1 MDDDRAPLQP
11 PDGDAARRRTLHRLA
26 WLTAALLLATI
37 GLSAYMRLVQ
47 AGLGC
52 ADWPAC
58 YAESFRLA
66 ATPAASAA
74 ESAARL
80 AHRIVA
86 TAALALMLAM
96 TMLAWTTRPVTPAWR
111 RWTTALLALAL
122 GLSALGVITPG
133 ARLPAVGM
141 GNLLGGFAALALC
154 VRLLALTSASPPRP
168 DRRLQTVAGIA
179 AALLVVQLALGA
191 LLSTSYA
198 ALACTDF
205 ADCHRAAAAG
215 GWDWRT
221 LNPWREPGFDFATPH
236 VRADGAL
243 VQWLH
248 RVGALIVAAALAIVG
263 LLAMRRGQARLGL
276 VLIVLTAAQV
286 GLGLAAVAGGLPIVL
301 VLLHNLGAALL
312 LAALVAL
319 MSRAARD

>member
-1 MDDDRAPLQP
+1 MDDDRAPLYAQ
-11 PDGDAARRRTLHRLA
+11 DGDAARRLTLHRLA
-26 WLTAALLLATI
+26 RLTAMLLLATI
-37 GLSAYMRLVQ
+37 GLSAYLRLAQ

-66 ATPAASAA
+66 ATPAPSAA

-80 AHRIVA
+80 AHRVVA

-96 TMLAWTTRPVTPAWR
+96 TMLAWTTRPARPAWR
-111 RWTTALLALAL
+111 RWTTALLLLALA
-122 GLSALGVITPG
+122 LSALGVVTPG

-141 GNLLGGFAALALC
+141 GNLLGGFAAFAVC
-154 VRLLALTSASPPRP
+154 VRVLALTSASPPRP
-168 DRRLQTVAGIA
+168 DRRLRTAAGFA
-179 AALLVVQLALGA
+179 VALLVVQLALGA

-215 GWDWRT
+215 GWDWRSVS
-221 LNPWREPGFDFATPH
+221 PWREPGFVFNAPH
-236 VRADGAL
+236 VNADGAL

-248 RVGALIVAAALAIVG
+248 RVGAPVVALALALVGIAAL
-263 LLAMRRGQARLGL
+263 RRGRARPGL
-276 VLIVLTAAQV
+276 VLIGLAVVQVTLGWTAVA
-286 GLGLAAVAGGLPIVL
+286 LGLPLAA
-301 VLLHNLGAALL
+301 VLLHNLAAAVL
-312 LAALVAL
+312 LAVLVWL
-319 MSRAARD
+319 L